1 MNYIINKKSFEFT
14 RDFLGCP
21 VKFDNIL
28 LHQLGE
34 CMLEDAGAIK
44 SHEQKF
50 YEIIYVISGD
60 GTFVVDGERYDVF
73 QGDVHLLTPGKI
85 HEITTDC
92 TQGFRFAYVGFDF
105 DFEETDD
112 EMQATQA
119 FYSRCDSRIARDN
132 GNIYAH
138 IKMLINEWYNES
150 KLSYTVIAS
159 LLKCVVIITSRVFK
173 EKSGDSKDSVFKT
186 STLGHNIYAILHY
199 IDNNAVDITGVGM
212 VADKF
217 GYTSS
222 YLSRLFK
229 TKVGKSIQDYIID
242 EKIKYAVNLL
252 NNTNS
257 SISEIAERLKYSST
271 QAFCKIFKKRLGCTP
286 TDYRDNAIDIEI

>member
-21 VKFDNIL
+21 VKFDNIC

-44 SHEQKF
+44 SHEQNF
-50 YEIIYVISGD
+50 YEIVYVIFGE
-60 GTFVVDGERYDVF
+60 GTFVIDGERIDVKE
-73 QGDVHLLTPGKI
+73 GDVHLLAPGRI

-92 TQGFRFAYVGFDF
+92 KQGFRFAYIGFDF
-105 DFEETDD
+105 DESDTDEEMNVTKK
-112 EMQATQA
+112 
-119 FYSRCDSRIARDN
+119 FYSGCSSHIAKDN
-132 GNIYAH
+132 GNVYAH
-138 IKMLINEWYNES
+138 IRMLINEWYNES

-159 LLKCVVIITSRVFK
+159 LLKCVIIIASRIFK
-173 EKSGDSKDSVFKT
+173 SQETIANNFEFKS
-186 STLGHNIYAILHY
+186 STLGHNVYAILHY
-199 IDNNAVDITGVGM
+199 IDNNAIDITGVGM

-242 EKIKYAVNLL
+242 EKIKVAVGFLED
-252 NNTNS
+252 TNS
-257 SISEIAERLKYSST
+257 NVTEIADRLKYSSS
-271 QAFCKIFKKRLGCTP
+271 QAFCKIFKKRMGCTP
-286 TDYRDNAIDIEI
+286 SVYRERMNG